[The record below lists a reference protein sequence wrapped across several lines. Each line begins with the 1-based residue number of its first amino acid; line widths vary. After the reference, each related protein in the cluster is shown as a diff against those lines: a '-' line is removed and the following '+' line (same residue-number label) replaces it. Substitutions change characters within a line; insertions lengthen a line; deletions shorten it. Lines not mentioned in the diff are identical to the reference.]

1 MAIEVNDKAHFD
13 ELIKEGVVLVDFWA
27 ERCGPCR
34 MLWPIIEEVSDDLGD
49 KVKVLKVDVD
59 KNQELAAKY
68 EIRSI
73 PSVFIFKNGEAQINI
88 VWVNQKSVYIDKI
101 EELIKDINET
111 EELANAA

>member
-1 MAIEVNDKAHFD
+1 MAIEVKDKTQFD
-13 ELIKEGVVLVDFWA
+13 ELIKDGVVLVDFWA

-34 MLWPIIEEVSDDLGD
+34 MLWPIIEEVSEELGD

-59 KNQELAAKY
+59 SNQELASKY

-73 PSVFIFKNGEAQINI
+73 PSVFIFKNWEPQINI

-101 EELIKDINET
+101 NELS
-111 EELANAA
+111 A